1 MFLLDLKKYL
11 LDIVQRDHD
20 VAFGLRR
27 ARKF

>member
-1 MFLLDLKKYL
+1 MFLLDFKYL